1 MAHEGDE
8 HADEHGH
15 GHGHG
20 HGHPHDHDHGDDPGP
35 VSFNAREAK
44 QARRLAMVLALISC
58 FFVAEFAGAV
68 LARSNVLKAD
78 ALHLLMDALALGISL
93 VAMRIAVRRPTAR
106 FSFGLRR
113 AEPVAA
119 IFNAML
125 VLGATFEIVTHAIEA
140 LTGGGE
146 EPQGG
151 IMLVVALAALV
162 VNGISAWLLHGV
174 VGHHHGHDHGHD
186 GHGHGHDHGHDHDHA
201 HEGHGHDLNV
211 RSARLHLIGDTL
223 GSIAAVVAALVVRFG
238 GPVAADPIA
247 SLLVAVIL
255 LFGAG
260 RLLRDGT
267 LVLLEA
273 APRHM
278 PVDQVRQVLRAQPGV
293 AEVHDLHV
301 WTLGAGHDAITAHVR
316 ADKPDATLGARVS
329 QALRA
334 RFRAEYV
341 TVQVELDEACDAPPS
356 RYEEP

>member
-1 MAHEGDE
+1 MAHED
-8 HADEHGH
+8 HEHG
-15 GHGHG
+15 GG
-20 HGHPHDHDHGDDPGP
+20 HDHDHGRGDGRSHEHGP
-35 VSFNAREAK
+35 DGEHDHGRVTFNAREAK

-58 FFVAEFAGAV
+58 FFVAEFAGAI

-78 ALHLLMDALALGISL
+78 ALHLLMDALALGVSL

-140 LTGGGE
+140 LSGGVE
-146 EPQGG
+146 EPQGA

-186 GHGHGHDHGHDHDHA
+186 HA

-211 RSARLHLIGDTL
+211 RSARLHLLGDTL
-223 GSIAAVVAALVVRFG
+223 GSVAAVVAALVVRFG

-247 SLLVAVIL
+247 SLLVAIIL
-255 LFGAG
+255 VVGAG

-316 ADKPDATLGARVS
+316 AEQPDATLGARVS
-329 QALRA
+329 RALRQ

-341 TVQVELDEACDAPPS
+341 TVQVDLDEGCDAPPS

>member
-1 MAHEGDE
+1 MAHED
-8 HADEHGH
+8 HEHG
-15 GHGHG
+15 GG
-20 HGHPHDHDHGDDPGP
+20 HDHDHGRGDGRRHEHGP
-35 VSFNAREAK
+35 DGEHHHGRVTFNAREAK

-58 FFVAEFAGAV
+58 FFVAEFAGAI

-78 ALHLLMDALALGISL
+78 ALHLLMDALAIGVSL

-140 LTGGGE
+140 LSGGVE
-146 EPQGG
+146 EPQGA

-174 VGHHHGHDHGHD
+174 VGHHHGHEHG
-186 GHGHGHDHGHDHDHA
+186 HDHA

-211 RSARLHLIGDTL
+211 RSARLHLLGDTL
-223 GSIAAVVAALVVRFG
+223 GSVAAVVAALVVRFG

-255 LFGAG
+255 VIGAG

-316 ADKPDATLGARVS
+316 AEKPDATLGARVS
-329 QALRA
+329 RVLRQ

-341 TVQVELDEACDAPPS
+341 TVQVDLDEACDAPPS